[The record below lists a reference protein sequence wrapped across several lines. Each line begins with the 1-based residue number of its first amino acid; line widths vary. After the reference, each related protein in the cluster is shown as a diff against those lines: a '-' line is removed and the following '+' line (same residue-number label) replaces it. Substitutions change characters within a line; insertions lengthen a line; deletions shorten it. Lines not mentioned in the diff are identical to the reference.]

1 MYSVLQLSVVKY
13 NDHKYFFNFL
23 INDSGVIS
31 FIFIGWQMFAKI
43 WICCFYTF
51 SLISV
56 LLTLRY
62 IVKYIVLLIIQY
74 DLPPFLNFK
83 LLVRS
88 TWMRTLSYY
97 FQMKWTLNKLVFI
110 YLWIR
115 MRNQIMCKHLYQWKV
130 CLTLNFTSLKQMD
143 YQGSDNKI

>member
-1 MYSVLQLSVVKY
+1 MYSALQLSVEKY
-13 NDHKYFFNFL
+13 NDHKYFLSFFNFL
-23 INDSGVIS
+23 INVSGLIS

-43 WICCFYTF
+43 WMCGFYTF

-83 LLVRS
+83 LPVRS
-88 TWMRTLSYY
+88 TWMRTLSY
-97 FQMKWTLNKLVFI
+97 FKWNELWTNLFLSIYRLEWGIKLCVNI
-110 YLWIR
+110 NINEKY
-115 MRNQIMCKHLYQWKV
+115 V
-130 CLTLNFTSLKQMD
+130 
-143 YQGSDNKI
+143 